1 MSSSQA
7 AAQAESDDVKQQ
19 RELAHDNLMGLL
31 GQVDD
36 VKEKMVEN
44 MEKMAERG
52 EKLQEL
58 QDHSD
63 AMTHNAA
70 QLANKI
76 AAQLPKDEK

>member
-1 MSSSQA
+1 MPLKIDLSEIFRSSSQA

-58 QDHSD
+58 QDHSG
-63 AMTHNAA
+63 
-70 QLANKI
+70 
-76 AAQLPKDEK
+76 